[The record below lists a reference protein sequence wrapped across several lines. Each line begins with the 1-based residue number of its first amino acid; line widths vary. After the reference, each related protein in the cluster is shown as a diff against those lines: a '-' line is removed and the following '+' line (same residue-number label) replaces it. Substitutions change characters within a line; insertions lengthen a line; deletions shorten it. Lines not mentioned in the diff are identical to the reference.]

1 MFRNTKRPSRI
12 GASVTPIAFLPG
24 RGKRPKWGQRI
35 FRFYLF
41 LLKATPAHRQLD
53 LWVLSEEWLLSV
65 EVSDCL
71 EADNEATLYSCV
83 QSLSPFLSPGMREG
97 DRRGCHSKLR
107 RSKPEQGK
115 ARQGLVWVWVFVM
128 LSGASETRKQSQLYQ
143 WCLQNTF

>member
-24 RGKRPKWGQRI
+24 RGMNTKWGQRI

-97 DRRGCHSKLR
+97 ERQEGVSFKV
-107 RSKPEQGK
+107 KKEQ
-115 ARQGLVWVWVFVM
+115 ARAGQGQTGTCVGVGICDALWG
-128 LSGASETRKQSQLYQ
+128 L
-143 WCLQNTF
+143 